1 MTDEPV
7 VALKPVDG
15 VQVYVAPPVAVKVAL
30 LPLHIGEGVGAVIV
44 GSGFT
49 AIATVVVFTQPLPSV
64 PVMVYVELIVGLAVT
79 DEPVVALKPV
89 EGVQVYVVPPVAVK
103 MVLLPLH
110 IGAGVGAVIVGG
122 GFTVTATVVVLT
134 QPLPSV
140 PIMVYVELIV
150 GLAVTDE
157 PVVALKPVDG
167 VQVYVIPP
175 VAVKVALLPLQIG
188 V

>member
-7 VALKPVDG
+7 VTLKPVDG
-15 VQVYVAPPVAVKVAL
+15 VQVYVIPPVAVKVEL

-44 GSGFT
+44 GGGFT
-49 AIATVVVFTQPLPSV
+49 VTDTVVVFTQPLPSV

-79 DEPVVALKPV
+79 VEPVVALKPV
-89 EGVQVYVVPPVAVK
+89 DGVHVYVVPPVAVK

-140 PIMVYVELIV
+140 PVMV
-150 GLAVTDE
+150 
-157 PVVALKPVDG
+157 
-167 VQVYVIPP
+167 
-175 VAVKVALLPLQIG
+175 
-188 V
+188 